1 MANEWSVA
9 GATPEQRRAVAAGL
23 DDTRSWVDPN
33 GYTLSDRLW
42 RARGADRRA
51 IDTVLRRALAAGLS
65 PMETARVVERY
76 LTPEGMLSRT
86 SRPVGQRFDREAGAW
101 VENLSGRGNYAARRL
116 ARTEQAR
123 AYGNA
128 TIESAQR
135 NPWTRGVKWNLNQRH
150 DRDDPCDV
158 NATQDLYGLGPGVY
172 PPDRFPRWPN
182 HPNELCF
189 ITRIAAPFEE
199 VLAVA
204 RVEAGLG
211 GPFRQAFLAGL
222 EAALRPEPE
231 VADSASFD
239 SGTAG

>member
-1 MANEWSVA
+1 MAEWSVT
-9 GATPEQRRAVAAGL
+9 GATPEQRRAVADGL

-33 GYTLSDRLW
+33 GYVLSERLW
-42 RARGADRRA
+42 RARAADRAA

-65 PMETARVVERY
+65 PLETARVLERY
-76 LTPEGMLSRT
+76 LTPEGMVSRT
-86 SRPVGQRFDREAGAW
+86 NRPVGQRFDRDGMAW

-128 TIESAQR
+128 TIQSAAR

-172 PPDRFPRWPN
+172 PPDSFPRWPN

-204 RVEAGLG
+204 RAEASAGSA
-211 GPFRQAFLAGL
+211 FRQAFLAGL
-222 EAALRPEPE
+222 EAALAPEPE
-231 VADSASFD
+231 PLPEAAD
-239 SGTAG
+239 